1 MLDMIPTKLYITH
14 RKACQVPGCAWS
26 SSNWLH
32 GSSFHFTALRR
43 NNMKSRA
50 HSLLLRLAKAATRK
64 AFMIIT
70 VATLAVV
77 ATGMG
82 VWTHKAY
89 AAKARA
95 EMAAKQQAATLNDV
109 MAKLNKI
116 ESEMQQQTR
125 SMNVKLEALEYQN
138 AKLAA
143 YEVRQR
149 AESPLF
155 QLAAARTPIRP
166 ATAGTLASTLTI
178 PLELDTE
185 VCDKGSLTGGG
196 KLSIEPRLEA
206 DAKGDV
212 GAEAFGNGVDA
223 EVEGRIDTKLGFEL
237 GGEHSFEKNTCLKIA
252 QFNIFG
258 NSTPTVNVGQ
268 FISGLTTG
276 ADVLANKLAQL
287 EMNLPQLANSVATTG
302 LDDLNNSSLSFSPQ
316 QILQNLENP
325 KQALQSV
332 TSLFSAIPLPQG
344 IGNLFQDPSS
354 LFPQPSDFS
363 VTNLCASQGSGG
375 LLSNV
380 CSLIPGN
387 LPNFAAIPPVIQEF
401 TNVQGDLANF
411 KTGLGNI
418 CGSVNNVVSGV
429 DGFSLQIP
437 PANLPVPSGIS
448 FTPPTL
454 AFHVVTIPIINY
466 NVLIPN
472 GISAPP
478 PTLLF
483 HNVPVGGVTLP
494 SPIQLQP
501 LSCSGL

>member
-1 MLDMIPTKLYITH
+1 
-14 RKACQVPGCAWS
+14 
-26 SSNWLH
+26 
-32 GSSFHFTALRR
+32 
-43 NNMKSRA
+43 MKSRA
-50 HSLLLRLAKAATRK
+50 HSLLFGLVKAATRK
-64 AFMIIT
+64 AFVIIT
-70 VATLAVV
+70 VATLAVI
-77 ATGMG
+77 AAGMG

-95 EMAAKQQAATLNDV
+95 EIVAQQQAATLNDV
-109 MAKLNKI
+109 MAKLNRI
-116 ESEMQQQTR
+116 ESEMQQQNR
-125 SMNVKLEALEYQN
+125 NVNAKLESLEYQN
-138 AKLAA
+138 ARLAA
-143 YEVRQR
+143 YEVSQR
-149 AESPLF
+149 AESPQL
-155 QLAAARTPIRP
+155 QLAAARIPIHS
-166 ATAGTLASTLTI
+166 AKTGTLASTLTI
-178 PLELDTE
+178 PIELDTE
-185 VCDKGSLTGGG
+185 VCDKGAITGGG

-223 EVEGRIDTKLGFEL
+223 EVDGRIDTKLGFEL

-268 FISGLTTG
+268 FISGLTSG
-276 ADVLANKLAQL
+276 ADVLANKLAEL
-287 EMNLPQLANSVATTG
+287 EMKLPQLANSVATTG
-302 LDDLNNSSLSFSPQ
+302 LDDLNNSTLSFSPQ

-332 TSLFSAIPLPQG
+332 TGLFSAIPVPQG
-344 IGNLFQDPSS
+344 ISNLFQDPSS

-363 VTNLCASQGSGG
+363 VPNLCASQGSGG

-387 LPNFAAIPPVIQEF
+387 LPNFAAIPPVIQQF
-401 TNVQGDLANF
+401 TNVQGDLATF

-429 DGFSLQIP
+429 NGFSLQIP
-437 PANLPVPSGIS
+437 PANLQVPAGIN

-454 AFHVVTIPIINY
+454 AFGVVTIPIINY
-466 NVLIPN
+466 NVAIPN

-478 PTLLF
+478 PTLSF
-483 HNVPVGGVTLP
+483 NTVPVGGVTLP
-494 SPIQLQP
+494 SPIHLQP

>member
-1 MLDMIPTKLYITH
+1 
-14 RKACQVPGCAWS
+14 
-26 SSNWLH
+26 
-32 GSSFHFTALRR
+32 
-43 NNMKSRA
+43 MKSRA
-50 HSLLLRLAKAATRK
+50 HSLLLGLVKAATRK
-64 AFMIIT
+64 AFVIIT

-82 VWTHKAY
+82 VWTHEAY
-89 AAKARA
+89 AAKAKT

-109 MAKLNKI
+109 MAKLSRI

-125 SMNVKLEALEYQN
+125 SLNAKLESLEYQN

-143 YEVRQR
+143 YEVRQH
-149 AESPLF
+149 AEAPRLE
-155 QLAAARTPIRP
+155 LAADRLPMGP
-166 ATAGTLASTLTI
+166 AMAGGLSTSLTI

-185 VCDKGSLTGGG
+185 VCDKGSISGGG
-196 KLSIEPRLEA
+196 KLSIEPDLEA

-223 EVEGRIDTKLGFEL
+223 EVEGKLETKVGFEL

-258 NSTPTVNVGQ
+258 NSTPTVDVGQ

-332 TSLFSAIPLPQG
+332 TNLFSAIPLPQG

-354 LFPQPSDFS
+354 LFPQPSDFN
-363 VTNLCASQGSGG
+363 VQNFCASQGSGG
-375 LLSNV
+375 LLSNACNV
-380 CSLIPGN
+380 IPSAVAN
-387 LPNFAAIPPVIQEF
+387 LNGIQTTIGQFA
-401 TNVQGDLANF
+401 NVQGDLANF
-411 KTGLGNI
+411 KTSLGNL
-418 CGSVNNVVSGV
+418 CG
-429 DGFSLQIP
+429 
-437 PANLPVPSGIS
+437 GI
-448 FTPPTL
+448 
-454 AFHVVTIPIINY
+454 N
-466 NVLIPN
+466 N
-472 GISAPP
+472 GISTIDNTSINIPMLKSFQL
-478 PTLLF
+478 PTGVNFKPLTNIHLIF
-483 HNVPVGGVTLP
+483 TSVSIGPVTIT
-494 SPIQLQP
+494 SPFQVAP
-501 LSCSGL
+501 LSCSTL

>member
-1 MLDMIPTKLYITH
+1 
-14 RKACQVPGCAWS
+14 
-26 SSNWLH
+26 
-32 GSSFHFTALRR
+32 
-43 NNMKSRA
+43 MKSRA
-50 HSLLLRLAKAATRK
+50 HSFLLGLAKAATRK
-64 AFMIIT
+64 AFVIIT
-70 VATLAVV
+70 EATLAVV

-82 VWTHKAY
+82 VWAQKAY
-89 AAKARA
+89 AAKAKT
-95 EMAAKQQAATLNDV
+95 EMAVKQQAATLNDV
-109 MAKLNKI
+109 MAKLNRI
-116 ESEMQQQTR
+116 ESEMQQQTG
-125 SMNVKLEALEYQN
+125 SLNAKLESLEYQN

-143 YEVRQR
+143 YEVRQH
-149 AESPLF
+149 AEAPRLE
-155 QLAAARTPIRP
+155 LAADRIPMGP
-166 ATAGTLASTLTI
+166 AMAMQSTLTI

-185 VCDKGSLTGGG
+185 VCDKGSISGGG
-196 KLSIEPRLEA
+196 KLSIEPDLEA

-223 EVEGRIDTKLGFEL
+223 EVEGKLETKVGFEL

-332 TSLFSAIPLPQG
+332 TGLFSAIPLPQG

-363 VTNLCASQGSGG
+363 VSNLCASQGSGG
-375 LLSNV
+375 LLSNA
-380 CSLIPGN
+380 CSLIPAN
-387 LPNFAAIPPVIQEF
+387 LPNFAAIPPVIQDF

-411 KTGLGNI
+411 KTSLGNL
-418 CGSVNNVVSGV
+418 CG
-429 DGFSLQIP
+429 
-437 PANLPVPSGIS
+437 GI
-448 FTPPTL
+448 
-454 AFHVVTIPIINY
+454 N
-466 NVLIPN
+466 N
-472 GISAPP
+472 GISTIDNTSISI
-478 PTLLF
+478 PTLKSFQL
-483 HNVPVGGVTLP
+483 PTGVSFKPLTNIHLIFTSVSIGP
-494 SPIQLQP
+494 ATITSPFQVAP
-501 LSCSGL
+501 LSCSTL